1 MKIKLMIRYGMAAL
15 VFLAACSTV
24 QAFDVPALN
33 GHRVNDNAGLLT
45 KGEANN
51 LETNLA
57 GFEQKTTDQIAI
69 LTTRDLQGQEIEEY
83 ANTVFRA
90 WKLGQKGR
98 DNGILIVIAVGK
110 KNTARIEVG
119 YGLEGAL
126 PDAVCKD
133 ILSDVM
139 KPLFKQKKYAEC
151 ITATTGAIE
160 RRIAGEYAAPK
171 TEAQD
176 HASLVPVIV
185 IIVIIIALVIA
196 AIVFM
201 IKNEPSSSEDEESP
215 SADRSPIYY
224 GTRGSRRGRSRSRP
238 SPSGDDGLSTPSSG
252 SVFSKD
258 DDEDSSHSSPG
269 DDSSPSF
276 EGGGGSSGGGGAS
289 GGLD

>member
-1 MKIKLMIRYGMAAL
+1 MKINKVMMCGIAAF
-15 VFLAACSTV
+15 VIISACGTV
-24 QAFDVPALN
+24 QALDVPALN

-45 KGEANN
+45 KGEASS

-69 LTTRDLQGQEIEEY
+69 LTTKDLQGETIEEY
-83 ANTVFRA
+83 ANAVFRA

-98 DNGILIVIAVGK
+98 DNGVLVVIAVGE

-151 ITATTGAIE
+151 LAAATGVIE
-160 RRIAGEYAAPK
+160 RRITGEYAAPK
-171 TEAQD
+171 AGTRNHA
-176 HASLVPVIV
+176 ASLSPVVIV
-185 IIVIIIALVIA
+185 IIVLIVVLGIA
-196 AIVFM
+196 AIAFM
-201 IKNEPSSSEDEESP
+201 VKNALASSESEESP
-215 SADRSPIYY
+215 SADRNPIYY
-224 GTRGSRRGRSRSRP
+224 GTGGSRSRRNRSRS
-238 SPSGDDGLSTPSSG
+238 SSSDDDGSAGSSP
-252 SVFSKD
+252 VFSRKD
-258 DDEDSSHSSPG
+258 DDDSSHSSSN
-269 DDSSPSF
+269 DDNGPSF